1 VFVGLR
7 LLREYNANAM
17 QLSVVVVVVVVFFF
31 FFFFPGQEKNDS
43 VYFRGSR
50 FVFVGLRL

>member
-17 QLSVVVVVVVVFFF
+17 QLSVVVVVVVVFSFF
-31 FFFFPGQEKNDS
+31 LGKENVLS
-43 VYFRGSR
+43 V
-50 FVFVGLRL
+50 